1 MILAYDEIVELVER
15 GVIDGVKLGAIN
27 GTSIDVHLGPHFR
40 MEQIAPT
47 ADYPTVDLA
56 KRQTPTF
63 YETTLKGDERIQL
76 CPGQF
81 VLAHT
86 VEVFHL
92 PDDISAQF
100 LLKSSVARCGLS
112 HALATWA
119 DATWNN
125 STLTLELHNLLRWH
139 RLLLSEGMPIGQMI
153 FHRHAPVP
161 AHASYRELGRYNND
175 AKATLQKA

>member
-1 MILAYDEIVELVER
+1 MILAYDEIVELVET
-15 GVIDGVKLGAIN
+15 GVIEGVKPGAVN
-27 GTSIDVHLGPHFR
+27 GTSVDVHLGPHFR
-40 MEQIAPT
+40 IEQVSPT
-47 ADYPTVDLA
+47 MDYPTVDLA
-56 KRQTPTF
+56 KRQSPTF
-63 YETTLKGDERIQL
+63 FDQTLKGDERLVL

-81 VLAHT
+81 ILAHT
-86 VEVFHL
+86 SEVFHL
-92 PDDISAQF
+92 PENISAQF
-100 LLKSSVARCGLS
+100 LLKSSVARAGLS

-161 AHASYRELGRYNND
+161 DHVSYAVLGRYNND
-175 AKATLQKA
+175 PKATQQKA